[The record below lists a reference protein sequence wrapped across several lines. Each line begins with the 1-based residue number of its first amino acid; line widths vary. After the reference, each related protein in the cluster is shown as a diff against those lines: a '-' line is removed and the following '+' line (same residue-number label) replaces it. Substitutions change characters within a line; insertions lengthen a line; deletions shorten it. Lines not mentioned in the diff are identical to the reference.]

1 MVPHQLISRQDNR
14 YGIGCCA
21 SSVLCP
27 TEILWDVT
35 EGSDNERPGDEF
47 CHYHRYHIAMDLLTE
62 CNIPILNDCLE
73 EGAGV
78 LCSRTYVV
86 NKPHLL
92 DHLQRHFIV
101 FWNDLILV
109 CSESTR
115 VHSCLL
121 FHVRWRHSVVEYL
134 LAFAVGLCITNFFH
148 NHIFHNNFLWSIKK
162 WCSKGETHNSKS
174 KVSWLRSISFFCCGW
189 TRGFLCMKR
198 GTTIVN
204 SLSHCSALTL

>member
-1 MVPHQLISRQDNR
+1 
-14 YGIGCCA
+14 
-21 SSVLCP
+21 
-27 TEILWDVT
+27 
-35 EGSDNERPGDEF
+35 
-47 CHYHRYHIAMDLLTE
+47 MDLLTE

-86 NKPHLL
+86 NKLHLL

-174 KVSWLRSISFFCCGW
+174 KVSWLRSILLLLLWLNQRISVYE
-189 TRGFLCMKR
+189 KR
-198 GTTIVN
+198 DNYCQFPLPLQCFN
-204 SLSHCSALTL
+204 SLIMVKVLFSQKNHFRSN